1 MPKVSRLRR
10 SRDSWK
16 SKAVERA
23 EQLRESRKAT
33 ARDCQRIASLQ
44 AQVAT
49 LEQQLAQEKKAPPPV
64 RRP

>member
-1 MPKVSRLRR
+1 MHKVSRLRR
-10 SRDSWK
+10 SRDRWK

-33 ARDCQRIASLQ
+33 ARDRQRIASLQ

-49 LEQQLAQEKKAPPPV
+49 LEQQVGREKKVPPPGV
-64 RRP
+64 RS